1 MNQKSDAVKLV
12 CAIIF
17 AGLSVQAATPTGLS
31 SALLTNFN
39 KLYFSLDLSAAPS
52 NIVKGLWLT
61 NNADGS
67 ISPSGN
73 ADVKVPASV
82 FAGSLLLS
90 NLNTGQAFL
99 IDLGDGTA
107 LLVSTNIVTVTNVTY
122 NYSYATNYYT
132 NVYQQFDYVT
142 NIFTNVYQEFSYTTN
157 IFTNVYQQFDYTTN
171 IYTNVYQ
178 TFNNVTNYYTNV
190 YQTFNYLTNIFT
202 NVYQEFNYVTNIY
215 KNSTI
220 YYTNTTLIVNGNTNA
235 WWNLRDDGTITPA
248 DGKNVTITNNIGA
261 ILQTP
266 ATNYVDR
273 TIASALLVVSANIAL
288 AHGTNGVAGQE
299 WTSVWTLQSDNAGDH
314 TFALPTGALNPDGA
328 SFTLTNAGVVKVY
341 FNFVGATDT
350 AAKQTN
356 LITQIKY
363 VK

>member
-1 MNQKSDAVKLV
+1 MFSGELRLATVLAAL
-12 CAIIF
+12 AIILI
-17 AGLSVQAATPTGLS
+17 ALGLGNTIHAATPTGIS
-31 SALLTNFN
+31 SVLLTNFN

-122 NYSYATNYYT
+122 NYSYVTNYY
-132 NVYQQFDYVT
+132 
-142 NIFTNVYQEFSYTTN
+142 
-157 IFTNVYQQFDYTTN
+157 TNVYQQFDYTTN

-178 TFNNVTNYYTNV
+178 TFNNVTNYFTNIYQEFSYTTNVYTNV
-190 YQTFNYLTNIFT
+190 YQTF
-202 NVYQEFNYVTNIY
+202 ESVTNFIDNSVTIIT
-215 KNSTI
+215 NSTTI
-220 YYTNTTLIVNGNTNA
+220 INGETNA
-235 WWNLRDDGTITPA
+235 WWNLRADGTITPA
-248 DGKNVTITNNIGA
+248 EGRSVVITNNLGA

-273 TIASALLVVSANIAL
+273 TMGSALLLVTANIAI
-288 AHGTNGVAGQE
+288 AHGTNGVASEE

-314 TFALPTGALNPDGA
+314 TFTLPTGALNADGA
-328 SFTLTNAGVVKVY
+328 SFTLTNGAVAKIY
-341 FNFVGATDT
+341 WNFVGATDT

-356 LITQIKY
+356 LLTSFKFF
-363 VK
+363 K

>member
-1 MNQKSDAVKLV
+1 MNKFIFRPLALLAVLAGALV
-12 CAIIF
+12 SCF
-17 AGLSVQAATPTGLS
+17 GATPTGLS

-122 NYSYATNYYT
+122 NYSYVTNYYT

-142 NIFTNVYQEFSYTTN
+142 NV
-157 IFTNVYQQFDYTTN
+157 
-171 IYTNVYQ
+171 YTNVYQ

-235 WWNLRDDGTITPA
+235 WWNLRDDGMITPA
-248 DGKNVTITNNIGA
+248 DGRSVAITNTIGA
-261 ILQTP
+261 IL
-266 ATNYVDR
+266 
-273 TIASALLVVSANIAL
+273 S
-288 AHGTNGVAGQE
+288 
-299 WTSVWTLQSDNAGDH
+299 AGDT
-314 TFALPTGALNPDGA
+314 TFVDMLKA
-328 SFTLTNAGVVKVY
+328 S
-341 FNFVGATDT
+341 
-350 AAKQTN
+350 QTN
-356 LITQIKY
+356 LLTGDQTWAHATNGLDLVEFTHVRTLYAAGGNRTQNLPAGWHNASGAAITVTNNTIVKIY
-363 VK
+363 VTSMGSTASAALQTNVLSRAEYFP